1 MIPLLSFVHFA
12 CITIENT
19 TPLSI
24 GVGRG
29 DGLQDALVVLDAN
42 GLPALPG
49 SSLAGVLRHLYTDS
63 FSQKDSD
70 RLFGTIK
77 DKAQASRL
85 DIGWGHIHSSDDI
98 PVYGL
103 SGESV
108 IQKDEILKKLLE
120 DPLPIRDGVKINGR
134 GVAEETGKFDR
145 SYLPPGYRFSFDLSL
160 WNEEASSD
168 WDQLLKL
175 LSSPFFRL
183 GGLTHRGFGAF
194 KIVRMMGQNFNLRI
208 YEDLQS
214 FGSISRSF
222 RKDLIPIHVSHSSD
236 NHHEITI
243 SLKPEA
249 GGFLFGGGS
258 VPMGPS
264 SKKAADT
271 VPVSEMRVKWKD
283 NKGSLSERR
292 DIVIPAS
299 SVKGAFAHRVA
310 FHYNRLTNKF
320 GNEASDTKDNV
331 AVHELFGM
339 ALNGENPSRPGR
351 VWFDDVYVPVPEDKL
366 KRQIH
371 NSIDRFTGGVINGAL
386 YSEEIVHD
394 PSELTIICR
403 IANKEYSAHVLDSFY
418 LTLEDLTKGRMA
430 LGAGGSKGHGYF
442 HGEHD
447 WKKTLSKGE
456 RVV

>member
-1 MIPLLSFVHFA
+1 MIPSLSFVHFA
-12 CITIENT
+12 RITIENT
-19 TPLSI
+19 SPLSI

-29 DGLQDALVVLDAN
+29 DGLQDALIVLDAN

-49 SSLAGVLRHLYTDS
+49 SSLAGVLRHLYADS
-63 FSQKDSD
+63 FRQKDPD
-70 RLFGTIK
+70 RLFGTN
-77 DKAQASRL
+77 AQASRL
-85 DIGWGHIHSSDDI
+85 DVGWGHIHSSDDI

-103 SGESV
+103 SEESV
-108 IQKDEILKKLLE
+108 IQKDAILKKLLE
-120 DPLPIRDGVKINGR
+120 DPLPIRDGVKINGS
-134 GVAEETGKFDR
+134 GVAEKMMKFDR
-145 SYLPPGYRFSFDLSL
+145 SYLPPGYRFSFDLYL

-168 WDQLLKL
+168 WEQLLKL

-194 KIVRMMGQNFNLRI
+194 KIVRIVKQIFNLRNP
-208 YEDLQS
+208 EDLQS
-214 FGSISRSF
+214 FGSITRSF
-222 RKDLIPIHVSHSSD
+222 RSGLSQIHVPHSAD
-236 NHHEITI
+236 NYQKITI
-243 SLKPEA
+243 FLKPEA
-249 GGFLFGGGS
+249 GGFLFGGGR

-264 SKKAADT
+264 SKKSADT
-271 VPVSEMRVKWKD
+271 FPVSEMRVKWTD

-320 GNEASDTKDNV
+320 GNEASDTKDSV
-331 AVHELFGM
+331 AVQELFGM
-339 ALNGENPSRPGR
+339 GQNGDNPSRPGR
-351 VWFDDVYVPVPEDKL
+351 VWFDDVYVPVSEDKL
-366 KRQIH
+366 KIQTH
-371 NSIDRFTGGVINGAL
+371 NSVDRFTGGVINGSL

-403 IANKEYSAHVLDSFY
+403 IANKEYSEHVLDSFY

-442 HGEHD
+442 YGEHD
-447 WKKTLSKGE
+447 WKKTLSEGE
-456 RVV
+456 